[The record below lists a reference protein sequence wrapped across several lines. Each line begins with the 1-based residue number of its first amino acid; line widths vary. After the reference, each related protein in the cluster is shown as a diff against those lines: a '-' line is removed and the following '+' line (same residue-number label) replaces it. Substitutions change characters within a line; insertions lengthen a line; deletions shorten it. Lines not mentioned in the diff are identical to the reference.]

1 MGLLTTVA
9 LSEVLTLPAQRDDQ
23 QAMVDYE
30 LFLTNF
36 PNLRLVPL
44 DVTLARE
51 TALVRA
57 ATRLRTPDAVQVAA
71 ARLAGADAIVGN
83 DRRWQGRVNGPAL
96 ILLDDYA
103 EQA

>member
-51 TALVRA
+51 TASCVER
-57 ATRLRTPDAVQVAA
+57 RPDC
-71 ARLAGADAIVGN
+71 ARLTPCKRRLPGWPAPTLLSAMTAAGRAG
-83 DRRWQGRVNGPAL
+83 
-96 ILLDDYA
+96 
-103 EQA
+103 